1 MNHIV
6 FSKGP
11 DKTYTRHSE
20 GAFLRLKNGEILFVY
35 SRFTGTHEDDAP
47 SDLVAMRS
55 KDEGET
61 WSEAEV
67 AIPASLFGVENVM
80 STSLLRMQNGDV
92 GLFYIVKLLTGNT
105 HIYLSRSNDEGRTFY
120 RHVRCSLTD
129 REGYYVLNNH
139 RVERLESGRIIVPL
153 AFHRGGY
160 NTFTQQSFF
169 DGRSFDVFLY
179 SDDDGET
186 WQESPDTVSWPFM
199 STFTGLQEPGII
211 EKKNGVLWGYART
224 DKMYQYEFFSMDG
237 GLHWTAAQPSRFT
250 SPDSPMKIVRR
261 PENGDLYAIWNPIP
275 KYNGRY
281 CSKAGWGRTP
291 FVYAVS
297 HDDGVTWGELHTIED
312 DPEHGYCYPGVFFTK
327 DNAMLVSYCSGGPA
341 DDYFCL
347 SRLTIQKIEL
357 E

>member
-20 GAFLRLKNGEILFVY
+20 GAFLRLNNGEILFVY

-67 AIPASLFGVENVM
+67 MIPASRHQSRNVM
-80 STSLLRMQNGDV
+80 SVSLMRMQNGDV
-92 GLFYIVKLLTGNT
+92 GIFYIAKVGSRNN
-105 HIYLSRSNDEGRTFY
+105 HIFLARSADEGKTIY
-120 RHVRCSLTD
+120 RHVQCTLSD
-129 REGYYVLNNH
+129 REGYYELNND
-139 RVERLESGRIIVPL
+139 RVERLQSGRLVMPM
-153 AFHRGGY
+153 AFYRGGY
-160 NTFTQQSFF
+160 DTFAGRCYL
-169 DGRSFDVFLY
+169 DGRSFVLFLY

-186 WQESPDTVSWPFM
+186 WQESTDTVGWPFTNT
-199 STFTGLQEPGII
+199 SVGLQETGVI

-250 SPDSPMKIVRR
+250 SPDSPMKIKRH
-261 PENGDLYAIWNPIP
+261 PETGDLYAIWNPIP

-297 HDDGVTWGELHTIED
+297 HDDGVTWSEYKIIED
-312 DPEHGYCYPGVFFTK
+312 HPEHGYCYPGVFFTK
-327 DNAMLVSYCSGGPA
+327 DNAMLVSYCSGGPE
-341 DDYFCL
+341 DDEFCL
-347 SRLTIQKIEL
+347 SRNTIQKIEL